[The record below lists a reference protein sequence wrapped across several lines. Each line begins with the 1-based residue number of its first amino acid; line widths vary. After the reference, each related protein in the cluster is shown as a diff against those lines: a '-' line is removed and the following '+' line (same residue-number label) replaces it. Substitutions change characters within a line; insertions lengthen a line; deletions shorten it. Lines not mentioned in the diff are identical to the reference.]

1 MRNIFNFLIFV
12 IICLT
17 FSNKIFSQVYTPGTL
32 TFTVKTSSAGGGY
45 APSHVMAIWITTSSG
60 TFVKTKLRRAVA
72 QVAYLTHWNSSSSG
86 NVTDA
91 TTGATMSNHNSPN
104 SPYTITWNGT
114 DVNGNVVADGTY
126 NLCIE
131 LTDKNATGNYST
143 FTFVKGTTQQ
153 LQNPANQP
161 SFSNMTLNWVP
172 TPQGINAN
180 TAYNYSSSVYP
191 NPFNKETNIS
201 FNLKNSGSVSI
212 NIYSVRGDLVKV
224 LLNEFVDEGTYN
236 LKWDGSDN
244 NNNKVSEGVYYYTIS
259 TAYGSYTGKFVYT
272 K

>member
-1 MRNIFNFLIFV
+1 MRNIIFIVFTFLYLIS
-12 IICLT
+12 
-17 FSNKIFSQVYTPGTL
+17 FSRIFSQVYTPGTL
-32 TFTVKTSSAGGGY
+32 TFTVSTSSAGGTY
-45 APSHVMAIWITTSSG
+45 APTHVMAIWITTNSG
-60 TFVKTKLRRAVA
+60 TFVKTKLRRAVTR
-72 QVAYLTHWNSSSSG
+72 VAYLTNWNSSSSA
-86 NVTDA
+86 NVVDA
-91 TTGATMSNHNSPN
+91 TTGATMSNHNFPN

-191 NPFNKETNIS
+191 NPFNNETNIS
-201 FNLKNSGSVSI
+201 FSLKNSGSVNI
-212 NIYSVRGDLVKV
+212 NVYSVRGDLVKV
-224 LLNEFVDEGTYN
+224 LLNEFVNEGTYN
-236 LKWDGSDN
+236 LK
-244 NNNKVSEGVYYYTIS
+244 
-259 TAYGSYTGKFVYT
+259 
-272 K
+272 